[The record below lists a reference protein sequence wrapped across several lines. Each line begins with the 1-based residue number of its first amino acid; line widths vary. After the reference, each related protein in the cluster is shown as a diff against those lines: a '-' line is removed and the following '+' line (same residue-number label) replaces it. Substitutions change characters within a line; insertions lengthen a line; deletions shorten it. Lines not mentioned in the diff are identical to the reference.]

1 MKKLFRKIT
10 SSLLGAA
17 VAAAVGVSTSAF
29 AAQTT
34 DGASA
39 DKIGT
44 FRTIGHRDMIY
55 TLDDYLLSVKKNF
68 ISNDEIRAAV
78 TAAENYVPY
87 VDNSKLKYFPKIDSQ
102 GSIGSC
108 VSWSVV
114 YYQFTHE
121 VNKALDRAADKTTT
135 MQPMF
140 IYNMYIGC
148 NAPRHL
154 EGLLNGTG
162 CAPLSM
168 APEFY
173 NDKTWNTGYD
183 TWREAAN
190 YRMYDYIDLAGFGE
204 PGREITSE
212 TDPDLDAIKAVLRN
226 GDVLSY
232 AGPINDHQ
240 WDTIKA
246 APGVDAELVG
256 QGIVTHSVGSCV
268 FNHMLTVVGYND
280 NIWVDLNKNGKVDA
294 GEKGALKIANSWGE
308 KWGNTVVAQDKRD
321 GFFWIAYD
329 ALNAKSCVTGVV
341 NEANRGRSASGFG
354 RILVSKDFGTSG
366 IFLKYTLNNDNR
378 TDSYV
383 ELTAKRKTDGMTYT
397 RKVNPYY
404 FANYEYVPSQRLNYE
419 GKTGFCDGSMVY
431 DLNNVIQDLDSNN
444 FNDYTWSCRFVDIGT
459 DSAATTVKEAYI
471 IDENTNKT
479 YNLNTAFP
487 FTLNKTERTA
497 ALKDYYHFAKL
508 YVPDASTLTVGSEL
522 KFTFKTANETFGS
535 SPIKYTMTI
544 TKDGKQVFSKLHK
557 ATTVDKTNRCSVI
570 KGTWKPTATGIYTIT
585 ITGTDATGTT
595 ISRSADFRVYNKL
608 LAVRSINLDKGKYLN
623 QYETVRI
630 TPQITGGTAPYQYAA
645 YYKKASSSSYTA
657 VRGYSTAATM
667 TLTPATATTYDVRV
681 KVKDSVGT
689 VVSKDFTLK
698 VTASA
703 LSNTSTVSATSV
715 TLGKAVT
722 ITGKATGGTAPYQYS
737 AWYKKTSSS
746 TYTLIRDFKSTST
759 MTLTPAVATTYD
771 LRVKVKDAKG
781 TVKNKDFTI
790 KVTASALANASTVSA
805 TSVALGKSVTITG
818 KATGGTAPYQY
829 SAWYKKTS
837 SSTYTLIRDFKSTS
851 TMTLTPA
858 VATTYDLRVKVRD
871 AKGTVKNKDFTIK
884 VTASAL
890 ANTSTISATSITLGK
905 SVTVTAKA
913 TGGTAPYQYCAYYKK
928 SSSTEYTKAYG
939 FGTTTKMTI
948 KPAVATTYD
957 IRVKVKDAKGTIATK
972 DFKVK
977 VS

>member
-17 VAAAVGVSTSAF
+17 VAASAAVGVSTSAF

-557 ATTVDKTNRCSVI
+557 TTTMDKTNRCSVI

-630 TPQITGGTAPYQYAA
+630 TPQITGGTAPYTYSYYYVKGGTTVKIAENTKSA
-645 YYKKASSSSYTA
+645 YKTKTFNA
-657 VRGYSTAATM
+657 
-667 TLTPATATTYDVRV
+667 
-681 KVKDSVGT
+681 K
-689 VVSKDFTLK
+689 
-698 VTASA
+698 
-703 LSNTSTVSATSV
+703 
-715 TLGKAVT
+715 
-722 ITGKATGGTAPYQYS
+722 TGK
-737 AWYKKTSSS
+737 
-746 TYTLIRDFKSTST
+746 YTL
-759 MTLTPAVATTYD
+759 L
-771 LRVKVKDAKG
+771 VKVKDAKG
-781 TVKNKDFTI
+781 NTAQATQTVLIQPAQVTQFVYNKTNGKVGDAIYVRADVNYCPDFI
-790 KVTASALANASTVSA
+790 KDTEYVYTVSKDGKTEQLQYSDPNWPNQVVWRPQTDGTYQITCAVKYDGKTLTSKTTDYVVAAKQSNKTLIHVNVINYVCNETNPNNYYVHYWGGASGTGDVKCIALNTTTQKYVGYWSATQTFKQYYVEIPKDATGFKFHIGDRWFPEGIQNGDGSTV
-805 TSVALGKSVTITG
+805 TSNTVYAFN
-818 KATGGTAPYQY
+818 
-829 SAWYKKTS
+829 
-837 SSTYTLIRDFKSTS
+837 YTTDNVVY
-851 TMTLTPA
+851 TM
-858 VATTYDLRVKVRD
+858 
-871 AKGTVKNKDFTIK
+871 
-884 VTASAL
+884 
-890 ANTSTISATSITLGK
+890 
-905 SVTVTAKA
+905 
-913 TGGTAPYQYCAYYKK
+913 
-928 SSSTEYTKAYG
+928 E
-939 FGTTTKMTI
+939 
-948 KPAVATTYD
+948 
-957 IRVKVKDAKGTIATK
+957 
-972 DFKVK
+972 
-977 VS
+977 